1 MTCSKSL
8 WLAAGLGVIFLAG
21 LTEAQTGGQDRPE
34 DKPKPPPAK
43 PARPTKPA
51 EHAKPPTR
59 TVEPTKPPTK
69 AVEPARPPTKTVEP
83 ARPPTKTVEPAK
95 PPTKTAEPARPISK
109 PAEPVKPPATTVKL
123 ETKPTAKGGY
133 IKTAPSGQV
142 RERVEKKADG
152 EHTQHLAPTGKIQK
166 EVVQKPD
173 GTQQTTH
180 YAPNGKVR
188 QQAVVN
194 RDGTRQT
201 TSVQYGRS
209 GTERARETI
218 SVDPRGKE
226 VTRTVIVKQPTVI
239 VQNTTIVKNQPI
251 VRHYDHARYGFVYR
265 PVYVVNSPVFVSWYD
280 PYWYAPSG
288 VVIFHPFRFSWG
300 WNHYGWYH
308 HHRHY
313 WAAYDVYPAPSYWV
327 TDWLIASYVADR
339 YEASVSAAQAHED
352 ARIAR
357 EEADRAMQAAQRA
370 RDEAEIAE
378 AQAARAEA
386 ERRAANAEARAARA
400 EAEEARANS
409 GQPNPNATPI
419 DLETKEALKNQ
430 IEKTIAEKKQIAG
443 QAARGVAVVPDL
455 SRALADPKHIYP
467 VSTSINVILA
477 ADQSPAGTLT
487 EGDLLKLE
495 PGQEEILKNSDE
507 HTFVTMRVMT
517 SKGEEG
523 EVKAGTL
530 ISVSLK
536 SLQEFDSEFHAKLD
550 LGLAEAGKNQD
561 QFKKGVQK

>member
-1 MTCSKSL
+1 MNWLKSS
-8 WLAAGLGVIFLAG
+8 WLAAGLGFVFLAG
-21 LTEAQTGGQDRPE
+21 LTDAQTGGQDRLE
-34 DKPKPPPAK
+34 DKPKPPPAM

-51 EHAKPPTR
+51 EHANPPSR
-59 TVEPTKPPTK
+59 TVEPVK
-69 AVEPARPPTKTVEP
+69 
-83 ARPPTKTVEPAK
+83 PPTKTVEPAK
-95 PPTKTAEPARPISK
+95 PLSK

-123 ETKPTAKGGY
+123 ETKPTTKGGY
-133 IKTAPSGQV
+133 IRTTPSGQI

-173 GTQQTTH
+173 GTQESTH

-218 SVDPRGKE
+218 SVDARGKE
-226 VTRTVIVKQPTVI
+226 VSKTVIVKQPTVI
-239 VQNTTIVKNQPI
+239 VQNTTIVKNQTI

-265 PVYVVNSPVFVSWYD
+265 PIYVVNSPVFVSWYD

-288 VVIFHPFRFSWG
+288 FLIFHPFVYSWR

-308 HHRHY
+308 YHRHY

-339 YEASVSAAQAHED
+339 YEASISAAQARED

-357 EEADRAMQAAQRA
+357 EEAERAMLAAQRA

-400 EAEEARANS
+400 EAEEARAKT
-409 GQPNPNATPI
+409 GLPNPNATPI
-419 DLETKEALKNQ
+419 DLATKEALKNQ
-430 IEKTIAEKKQIAG
+430 IEQTIAGKKEAAG

-536 SLQEFDSEFHAKLD
+536 SLQEFDSEFQAKLD
-550 LGLAEAGKNQD
+550 LGLAEAEKNQD